1 MACATASTVR
11 LCASSP
17 MKKWRPRATDTSCIC
32 LRNDFRC
39 IHIKRKNRTA
49 ILQKNSRRG
58 CRKTSFS
65 EQPLARNHAFE
76 RISKKNR
83 VLRTHFFFPCINS
96 EIHAPGIYEFAK
108 QIRLNACCRTKHKNR
123 ILLFRQA
130 GTAILQKNSR
140 LFLGRQ
146 RMGRGSTHL
155 RNPFAMSIR
164 LM

>member
-1 MACATASTVR
+1 MPYIDEQIMNIDYTICSNID
-11 LCASSP
+11 LLEFP
-17 MKKWRPRATDTSCIC
+17 ETSCQGLFIKKISNSIIC
-32 LRNDFRC
+32 C
-39 IHIKRKNRTA
+39 
-49 ILQKNSRRG
+49 RG

-130 GTAILQKNSR
+130 EATVLSVALCLLCMSFGCIINNINFTDEIGGHCKWMIL
-140 LFLGRQ
+140 FY
-146 RMGRGSTHL
+146 
-155 RNPFAMSIR
+155 F
-164 LM
+164 